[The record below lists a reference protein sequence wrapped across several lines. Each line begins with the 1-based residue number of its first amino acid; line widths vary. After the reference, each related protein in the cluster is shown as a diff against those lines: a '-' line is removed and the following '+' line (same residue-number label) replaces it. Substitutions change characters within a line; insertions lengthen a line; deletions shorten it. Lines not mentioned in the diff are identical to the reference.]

1 MITAVNEAIN
11 RKLASMSFTTIVN
24 GIVESLNPLQ
34 IRINSRIVIGSD
46 FIEPKSLGIDDYSP
60 GQTLPLIVGEKLQMV
75 RYNNGQRFYVLGKSV
90 SSSEVDYSA
99 LQNKPKLN
107 TNNATAQSVNSSE
120 EINGTIKLHKI
131 SKTGNYND
139 SLNRPIIDYQVQ
151 DKLKDVRGIY
161 LNEFNGR
168 ITSGNFVKTAS
179 DYGTMRFDLATSSM
193 TTEEGKPASDGYLQ
207 TYFWDNNSTYDTQLF
222 IPNNINGSQR
232 LGIRSRNGVTDWSN
246 WKYIP
251 TLDDVLLYDVISTW

>member
-24 GIVESLNPLQ
+24 GIVESISPLQ

-75 RYNNGQRFYVLGKSV
+75 RYNNGQRFYILGKSV

-107 TNNATAQSVNSSE
+107 TNNATAQAVNSSE
-120 EINGTIKLHKI
+120 EIKDTIKLHKI

-139 SLNRPIIDYQVQ
+139 SLNRPIINYQVQ

-168 ITSGNFVKTAS
+168 ITSGNFIKDTTQ
-179 DYGTMRFDLATSSM
+179 YGTMRADLATSSM
-193 TTEEGKPASDGYLQ
+193 TTGKPPSDGYVQ
-207 TYFWDNNSTYDTQLF
+207 TYFWDNSGQYDSQLF
-222 IPNNINGSQR
+222 IPNNINGR
-232 LGIRSRNGVTDWSN
+232 LALRAYNVGSSAWGDWVE
-246 WKYIP
+246 IP
-251 TLDDVLLYDVISTW
+251 KISDVLLYDVISTW

>member
-131 SKTGNYND
+131 SKTGNYAD
-139 SLNRPIIDYQVQ
+139 LNGIPTPI
-151 DKLKDVRGIY
+151 
-161 LNEFNGR
+161 
-168 ITSGNFVKTAS
+168 S
-179 DYGTMRFDLATSSM
+179 DYVTLGTAQTISGKKTFSTLPESSVAP
-193 TTEEGKPASDGYLQ
+193 TTANQLVNK
-207 TYFWDNNSTYDTQLF
+207 TYVDTTFLM
-222 IPNNINGSQR
+222 
-232 LGIRSRNGVTDWSN
+232 
-246 WKYIP
+246 
-251 TLDDVLLYDVISTW
+251 YDVISTW